1 MGEDEREYILG
12 AQEGPG
18 RLEAR
23 GDGGRRFKTLEMDGQ
38 DPNVCSS

>member
-1 MGEDEREYILG
+1 MGEDKRKYILG

-23 GDGGRRFKTLEMDGQ
+23 AGGGLKRWKWTDKIQMYALID
-38 DPNVCSS
+38 